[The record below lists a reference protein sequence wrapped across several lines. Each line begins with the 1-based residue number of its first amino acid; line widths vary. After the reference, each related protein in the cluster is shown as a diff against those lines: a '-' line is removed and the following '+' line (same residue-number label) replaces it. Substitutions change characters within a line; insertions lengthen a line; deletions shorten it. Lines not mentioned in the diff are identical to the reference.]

1 MSPITHL
8 RGRRSS
14 RARPILIAAVATGAL
29 VALGNSFGAAQAPS
43 PSPLGAPEGSAR
55 LLYLRDCAWC
65 HGSQGDGTDTG
76 PSLIGVG
83 AMSADFMLTT
93 GRMPIPE
100 VEIQPRRK
108 KPIYSP
114 AQIEALVR
122 YVATFGQGP
131 AVPRVDPAAGGPGE
145 GAELYEQNCAACHS
159 STGVGG
165 ALTSGLQAPSM
176 VGSTPRQIVEA
187 MRLGGAGLRTGKM
200 PKFGPDVLDDQ
211 QVNSIVR
218 YVQYLQHPN
227 DRGGGNL
234 GHIGP
239 VVEGFVAW
247 AGGLLI
253 LVLFV
258 RWIGK
263 KTT

>member
-1 MSPITHL
+1 
-8 RGRRSS
+8 
-14 RARPILIAAVATGAL
+14 
-29 VALGNSFGAAQAPS
+29 
-43 PSPLGAPEGSAR
+43 
-55 LLYLRDCAWC
+55 
-65 HGSQGDGTDTG
+65 
-76 PSLIGVG
+76 
-83 AMSADFMLTT
+83 MSADFMLTT
-93 GRMPIPE
+93 GRMPIPK

-108 KPIYSP
+108 NPVYSL
-114 AQIEALVR
+114 AQIAVLVR

-131 AVPRVDPAAGGPGE
+131 AVPRVDPAAGDLGE

-165 ALTSGLQAPSM
+165 ALTSGLQAPSL
-176 VGSTPRQIVEA
+176 VDSTPRQIVES

-200 PKFGPDVLDDQ
+200 PKFGPDVLDDR

-247 AGGLLI
+247 AGTLLI

-258 RWIGK
+258 RWIGR